1 MNRRATFQTGNE
13 TKSRRRRSGRPAFT
27 LIEVM
32 IAMAI
37 FFMAVFA
44 ILELVATNLRNARL
58 LETPRVDCGL
68 AIADLV
74 QTNALED
81 GTVEIDFEKVYP
93 GYHCEQDIGPADDVV
108 PFGDTNGL
116 KHVWYV
122 LKHPDGTIETNLQ
135 ALIWAPNS
143 KPEEH

>member
-1 MNRRATFQTGNE
+1 MNRRATFQTENGA
-13 TKSRRRRSGRPAFT
+13 KSRRRRSGRAAFT

-68 AIADLV
+68 VMADLV
-74 QTNALED
+74 QTNQLEE
-81 GTVEIDFEKVYP
+81 GNMEVDFEKVFP
-93 GYHCEQDIGPADDVV
+93 GYRCEQDVVAADDVI
-108 PFGDTNGL
+108 PLGDTNGL
-116 KHVWYV
+116 FHVWYV
-122 LKHPDGTIETNLQ
+122 LRHPDGTIETNLQ